1 MSQISIQ
8 DIAAGIDRRF
18 WSPRRLNALF
28 MSQVMKDGETMRN
41 LIHGGDQ
48 AASDAVLQALI
59 AYYESRDKGQL
70 IERMAQI
77 GLDYPFI
84 GFWKQRQDDKNRD
97 ESQPLREELET
108 MKRRKVLFIQLSQ
121 IRLLAKKFAIVILF
135 LSAFVMM
142 LINKTDTVII
152 EKTSSMATDVVSP
165 LIDVL
170 VVPARTLAGVFDYF
184 RDLSKIYDDN
194 RKLRAENNRLQIV
207 SDKARALEIENKLL
221 AKLLNYTPPP
231 NAKFV
236 TARVI
241 AEEGDA
247 FSHSI
252 IAYTGRDSGVK
263 KGQVVMSDNGVI
275 GRVDKPG
282 KMYSKIIL
290 ITDINSKIPV
300 MVERTRVRGILSGDN
315 TTVPKMIF
323 IPLSAKLTVGDR
335 IITSGVAGV
344 FPPGLPIGKISSIEK
359 NSVKIK
365 TFGNLDRLEYV
376 KIIDYGLD
384 GEESASEET
393 PEKGVGDE

>member
-1 MSQISIQ
+1 
-8 DIAAGIDRRF
+8 
-18 WSPRRLNALF
+18 
-28 MSQVMKDGETMRN
+28 
-41 LIHGGDQ
+41 
-48 AASDAVLQALI
+48 
-59 AYYESRDKGQL
+59 
-70 IERMAQI
+70 
-77 GLDYPFI
+77 
-84 GFWKQRQDDKNRD
+84 
-97 ESQPLREELET
+97 
-108 MKRRKVLFIQLSQ
+108 
-121 IRLLAKKFAIVILF
+121 
-135 LSAFVMM
+135 MM

-252 IAYTGRDSGVK
+252 IACTGRDSGVE

>member
-1 MSQISIQ
+1 
-8 DIAAGIDRRF
+8 
-18 WSPRRLNALF
+18 
-28 MSQVMKDGETMRN
+28 
-41 LIHGGDQ
+41 
-48 AASDAVLQALI
+48 
-59 AYYESRDKGQL
+59 
-70 IERMAQI
+70 
-77 GLDYPFI
+77 
-84 GFWKQRQDDKNRD
+84 
-97 ESQPLREELET
+97 

-252 IAYTGRDSGVK
+252 IATGRDSGVK

-376 KIIDYGLD
+376 KIIDYGLE

>member
-1 MSQISIQ
+1 
-8 DIAAGIDRRF
+8 
-18 WSPRRLNALF
+18 
-28 MSQVMKDGETMRN
+28 
-41 LIHGGDQ
+41 
-48 AASDAVLQALI
+48 
-59 AYYESRDKGQL
+59 
-70 IERMAQI
+70 
-77 GLDYPFI
+77 
-84 GFWKQRQDDKNRD
+84 
-97 ESQPLREELET
+97 

-300 MVERTRVRGILSGDN
+300 MVERTRVRGI
-315 TTVPKMIF
+315 F

>member
-1 MSQISIQ
+1 
-8 DIAAGIDRRF
+8 
-18 WSPRRLNALF
+18 
-28 MSQVMKDGETMRN
+28 
-41 LIHGGDQ
+41 
-48 AASDAVLQALI
+48 
-59 AYYESRDKGQL
+59 
-70 IERMAQI
+70 
-77 GLDYPFI
+77 
-84 GFWKQRQDDKNRD
+84 
-97 ESQPLREELET
+97 

-252 IAYTGRDSGVK
+252 IACTGRDSGVK

>member
-1 MSQISIQ
+1 
-8 DIAAGIDRRF
+8 
-18 WSPRRLNALF
+18 
-28 MSQVMKDGETMRN
+28 
-41 LIHGGDQ
+41 
-48 AASDAVLQALI
+48 
-59 AYYESRDKGQL
+59 
-70 IERMAQI
+70 
-77 GLDYPFI
+77 
-84 GFWKQRQDDKNRD
+84 
-97 ESQPLREELET
+97 

-241 AEEGDA
+241 AEEGGA

>member
-1 MSQISIQ
+1 
-8 DIAAGIDRRF
+8 
-18 WSPRRLNALF
+18 
-28 MSQVMKDGETMRN
+28 
-41 LIHGGDQ
+41 
-48 AASDAVLQALI
+48 
-59 AYYESRDKGQL
+59 
-70 IERMAQI
+70 
-77 GLDYPFI
+77 
-84 GFWKQRQDDKNRD
+84 
-97 ESQPLREELET
+97 

-241 AEEGDA
+241 AEKGDA

>member
-1 MSQISIQ
+1 
-8 DIAAGIDRRF
+8 
-18 WSPRRLNALF
+18 
-28 MSQVMKDGETMRN
+28 
-41 LIHGGDQ
+41 
-48 AASDAVLQALI
+48 
-59 AYYESRDKGQL
+59 
-70 IERMAQI
+70 
-77 GLDYPFI
+77 
-84 GFWKQRQDDKNRD
+84 
-97 ESQPLREELET
+97 

-252 IAYTGRDSGVK
+252 IAYTGRDSGV
-263 KGQVVMSDNGVI
+263 
-275 GRVDKPG
+275 
-282 KMYSKIIL
+282 
-290 ITDINSKIPV
+290 
-300 MVERTRVRGILSGDN
+300 
-315 TTVPKMIF
+315 
-323 IPLSAKLTVGDR
+323 
-335 IITSGVAGV
+335 
-344 FPPGLPIGKISSIEK
+344 
-359 NSVKIK
+359 
-365 TFGNLDRLEYV
+365 
-376 KIIDYGLD
+376 
-384 GEESASEET
+384 
-393 PEKGVGDE
+393 EKGRSS

>member
-1 MSQISIQ
+1 
-8 DIAAGIDRRF
+8 
-18 WSPRRLNALF
+18 
-28 MSQVMKDGETMRN
+28 
-41 LIHGGDQ
+41 
-48 AASDAVLQALI
+48 
-59 AYYESRDKGQL
+59 
-70 IERMAQI
+70 
-77 GLDYPFI
+77 
-84 GFWKQRQDDKNRD
+84 
-97 ESQPLREELET
+97 

-252 IAYTGRDSGVK
+252 IACTGRDSGVE

>member
-1 MSQISIQ
+1 
-8 DIAAGIDRRF
+8 
-18 WSPRRLNALF
+18 
-28 MSQVMKDGETMRN
+28 
-41 LIHGGDQ
+41 
-48 AASDAVLQALI
+48 
-59 AYYESRDKGQL
+59 
-70 IERMAQI
+70 
-77 GLDYPFI
+77 
-84 GFWKQRQDDKNRD
+84 
-97 ESQPLREELET
+97 

-241 AEEGDA
+241 AEGGDA